1 MTVPQTRNSGLP
13 LMNLIR
19 LKGIPILQQLHLEEQ
34 LLRTSSDNWCIMNDG
49 TKDPTIVMGISG
61 KPAELLEIDLVLRDQ
76 IPVIRRFTGGGTVT
90 VDHNTVF
97 VTFIC
102 NTDAVAGLQPY
113 PRPIMSWSSLL
124 YSRVFEGRG
133 DFQLRENDYVFG
145 NRKFGGNAQSITKT
159 RWIHH
164 TSFLWDYEV
173 RNMAYLRLPK
183 RIPEYRLARDHLE
196 FICCLKDYIPRSV
209 FLDKTVDAL
218 RTQFSVRSDQLDAFE
233 ATSNTKF
240 VPSTRLLTRQ
250 ELEEVAFETT
260 LSQSLS
266 LMGRVKLKI
275 KKLESSGNRQVTF
288 SKRRNGIL
296 KKAKE
301 LSILCDVDVVLLMFS
316 PTGRPTLLQ
325 GERSNVEEIIS
336 KFAQLTPQERAKRK
350 LESLEAL
357 KKTFKKLDHDVNVQ
371 EFMSS
376 STQTV
381 QDLTTQVR
389 VLQAQLTDIHKRLSF
404 WCNPDNV
411 DNLEHLSQMED
422 MLKESINRTRLHKFQ
437 NGMPSS
443 LLVGGM
449 PEAQP
454 LTWLLNNDNQ
464 HMILPN
470 ESNYLP
476 HSFVIAEQNLFY
488 YWLSLQR
495 CRCGVLYKCLSSTY
509 TSYFGTCASTSTG
522 KQSEVGDP
530 LQLDNMGQI
539 PNMEGGG
546 GLNEFDINACLSTE
560 PGQQY
565 MYPSYCSSNMD
576 DKTSKPEMEMNLPT
590 NPVGYQVSSDF
601 ELPRSMYD
609 NEHHAWLS
617 STGPSGIAVYKENTY
632 QQVTIL

>member
-1 MTVPQTRNSGLP
+1 MTIPQTRNFGLP
-13 LMNLIR
+13 FMNLIR

-61 KPAELLEIDLVLRDQ
+61 KPAELLELDLVLRDQ

-218 RTQFSVRSDQLDAFE
+218 GTQFSVRSEQLDAFE

-240 VPSTRLLTRQ
+240 VPSTRLLTRK
-250 ELEEVAFETT
+250 ELEEAAFGSHAEST

-301 LSILCDVDVVLLMFS
+301 LSILCDVDIVLLMFS

-336 KFAQLTPQERAKRK
+336 KFAQLTPQERAKRALQLTAFPFDWNRK

-376 STQTV
+376 RYV
-381 QDLTTQVR
+381 IDLTTQVR
-389 VLQAQLTDIHKRLSF
+389 VLQAQLTEIHKRLSF
-404 WCNPDNV
+404 WCNPDKV

-476 HSFVIAEQNLFY
+476 HRDVDVE
-488 YWLSLQR
+488 
-495 CRCGVLYKCLSSTY
+495 CSTNASVSQY
-509 TSYFGTCASTSTG
+509 TSYFGTGASTSTG

-530 LQLDNMGQI
+530 VQLDNMGQI

-565 MYPSYCSSNMD
+565 VYPSYCSSNVD
-576 DKTSKPEMEMNLPT
+576 DKTLKPEMEMNLPT

>member
-1 MTVPQTRNSGLP
+1 MVFHSLGCGSVTDRIV
-13 LMNLIR
+13 
-19 LKGIPILQQLHLEEQ
+19 KGSVYVVH
-34 LLRTSSDNWCIMNDG
+34 R
-49 TKDPTIVMGISG
+49 

-76 IPVIRRFTGGGTVT
+76 IPVIRRFTGGGTVI

-218 RTQFSVRSDQLDAFE
+218 RTQFSVRSEQLDAFE

-250 ELEEVAFETT
+250 ELEEAAFGSHAETT

-266 LMGRVKLKI
+266 FKLFHDIEKFSQLAFHKALARMGRVKLKI

-301 LSILCDVDVVLLMFS
+301 LSILCDVDIVLLMFS

-325 GERSNVEEIIS
+325 GERSTVEEIIS
-336 KFAQLTPQERAKRK
+336 KFAQLTPQERAKRALQLTAFPFDWNRK

-389 VLQAQLTDIHKRLSF
+389 VLQAQLTEIHKRLSF
-404 WCNPDNV
+404 WCNPDKV

-454 LTWLLNNDNQ
+454 LTWLLSNDNQ

-476 HSFVIAEQNLFY
+476 HRDVDVE
-488 YWLSLQR
+488 
-495 CRCGVLYKCLSSTY
+495 CSTNASVPQY
-509 TSYFGTCASTSTG
+509 TSYFGTGASTSTG

-530 LQLDNMGQI
+530 VQVDNMGQI

-565 MYPSYCSSNMD
+565 VYPSYCSSNVD

-617 STGPSGIAVYKENTY
+617 SPGPSGIAVYKENAY
-632 QQVTIL
+632 QQQPNVGL

>member
-1 MTVPQTRNSGLP
+1 MATPQTRNFGLP
-13 LMNLIR
+13 FMNLIR

-49 TKDPTIVMGISG
+49 TNDPTIVMGISG

-102 NTDAVAGLQPY
+102 NADAVAGLQPY

-218 RTQFSVRSDQLDAFE
+218 RTQFSVRSEQLDAFE

-250 ELEEVAFETT
+250 ELEEAAFGSHAETT

-301 LSILCDVDVVLLMFS
+301 LSILCDVDIVLLMFS

-325 GERSNVEEIIS
+325 GERSTVEEIIS

-376 STQTV
+376 RYV
-381 QDLTTQVR
+381 IVFIR
-389 VLQAQLTDIHKRLSF
+389 
-404 WCNPDNV
+404 
-411 DNLEHLSQMED
+411 
-422 MLKESINRTRLHKFQ
+422 
-437 NGMPSS
+437 
-443 LLVGGM
+443 
-449 PEAQP
+449 
-454 LTWLLNNDNQ
+454 
-464 HMILPN
+464 
-470 ESNYLP
+470 
-476 HSFVIAEQNLFY
+476 FVISF
-488 YWLSLQR
+488 
-495 CRCGVLYKCLSSTY
+495 
-509 TSYFGTCASTSTG
+509 
-522 KQSEVGDP
+522 
-530 LQLDNMGQI
+530 
-539 PNMEGGG
+539 
-546 GLNEFDINACLSTE
+546 
-560 PGQQY
+560 
-565 MYPSYCSSNMD
+565 
-576 DKTSKPEMEMNLPT
+576 
-590 NPVGYQVSSDF
+590 
-601 ELPRSMYD
+601 
-609 NEHHAWLS
+609 
-617 STGPSGIAVYKENTY
+617 
-632 QQVTIL
+632 